1 VTAPQPDADRAA
13 PRELSTLAADALRIL
28 VWVAVGTWLATTIAH
43 LADLA
48 LFDRQVLLFDVESPQ
63 SVAAWASSTVLALAA
78 AAAGLL
84 AIVRRPVAWPFVL
97 LAIALALLS
106 ADDDIG
112 IFDQI
117 LRHRLPSRP
126 DPDVVIYIVSFG
138 PLMAATFVLLGRM
151 ARRAPARVARTI
163 WWGLGLIVV
172 AVVGELLVTVVDIP
186 ALTVGQWPYELE
198 VAIEEGFELLGVAL
212 IAAALFAT
220 LVEDLLHARNS

>member
-1 VTAPQPDADRAA
+1 MTDRPDPGRPTLSDLADQ
-13 PRELSTLAADALRIL
+13 TLRIL
-28 VWVAVGTWLATTIAH
+28 VWVAVGTWFATTIAH
-43 LADLA
+43 VADLV
-48 LFDRQVLLFDVESPQ
+48 LFGRQVLMFDVESAQ

-84 AIVRRPVAWPFVL
+84 AIARRPVAWPMVL

-126 DPDVVIYIVSFG
+126 DPDVVIWIVSFG
-138 PLMAATFVLLGRM
+138 PLMAVTFALLGRM
-151 ARRAPARVARTI
+151 ARNAPAPVARTV
-163 WWGLGLIVV
+163 WCGLGLIVV
-172 AVVGELLVTVVDIP
+172 AVLGELLVTVVDIP

-198 VAIEEGFELLGVAL
+198 VTIEEGFELLGVAL

-220 LVEDLLHARNS
+220 LVDDLVHARNG

>member
-1 VTAPQPDADRAA
+1 MTDPADTGRPTMSA
-13 PRELSTLAADALRIL
+13 LAAETLRIL

-43 LADLA
+43 VADLT
-48 LFDRQVLLFDVESPQ
+48 LFGRQVMLIDVESQQ
-63 SVAAWASSTVLALAA
+63 SVAAWASSTVLVLAA

-84 AIVRRPVAWPFVL
+84 AIVRRPVAWSFIA

-126 DPDVVIYIVSFG
+126 DPDVVIWIVSFG
-138 PLMAATFVLLGRM
+138 PLMALTFVLLGRF
-151 ARRAPARVARTI
+151 ARTAPAAVARTV
-163 WWGLGLIVV
+163 WWGLALIVV
-172 AVVGELLVTVVDIP
+172 AVLGELLVTVVDIP

-198 VAIEEGFELLGVAL
+198 VTIEEGFELLGVAL
-212 IAAALFAT
+212 LAAALFGT
-220 LVEDLLHARNS
+220 LVDELVHVRNR

>member
-1 VTAPQPDADRAA
+1 MSALGAET
-13 PRELSTLAADALRIL
+13 LRIL

-43 LADLA
+43 VADLT
-48 LFDRQVLLFDVESPQ
+48 LFGRQVMLIDVESQQ

-78 AAAGLL
+78 AGAGLL
-84 AIVRRPVAWPFVL
+84 AIVRRPVAWSFIL
-97 LAIALALLS
+97 LAIAFALLS

-126 DPDVVIYIVSFG
+126 DPDVVIWIVSFG
-138 PLMAATFVLLGRM
+138 PLMALTFVLLGRF
-151 ARRAPARVARTI
+151 ARTAPTAVARTV

-172 AVVGELLVTVVDIP
+172 AVLGEMLVTVVDIP

-212 IAAALFAT
+212 LAAALFGT
-220 LVEDLLHARNS
+220 LVDELVRVRNR

>member
-1 VTAPQPDADRAA
+1 MSALGAET
-13 PRELSTLAADALRIL
+13 LRIL

-43 LADLA
+43 VADLT
-48 LFDRQVLLFDVESPQ
+48 LFGRQVMLIDVESQQ
-63 SVAAWASSTVLALAA
+63 SVAAWASSTALALAA
-78 AAAGLL
+78 AGAGLL
-84 AIVRRPVAWPFVL
+84 AIVRRPVAWSFIL
-97 LAIALALLS
+97 LAIAFALLS

-126 DPDVVIYIVSFG
+126 DPDVVIWIVSFG
-138 PLMAATFVLLGRM
+138 PLMALTFVLLGRF
-151 ARRAPARVARTI
+151 ARTAPTAVARTV

-172 AVVGELLVTVVDIP
+172 AVLGEMLVTVVDIP

-212 IAAALFAT
+212 LAAALFGT
-220 LVEDLLHARNS
+220 LVDELVRVRNR